1 MIRIVIRKSLHSF
14 LQFKASQLGIDD
26 FGEVVNYL
34 LLQIIDSSVQPTI
47 PNETA
52 VNQVS
57 APVPVVQAS
66 EPTLPDEPEPI
77 DPMIERLAGLVDLF

>member
-34 LLQIIDSSVQPTI
+34 LLQLLDSSVQPTTLNKTVSTI
-47 PNETA
+47 
-52 VNQVS
+52 S
-57 APVPVVQAS
+57 APVPVVQS
-66 EPTLPDEPEPI
+66 EPSTPQEQEYVV
-77 DPMIERLAGLVDLF
+77 DPVIERIAGLVDRF